1 MMNEMT
7 GHEGRLYLM
16 KLHEKINLDNN
27 NTVLRIPGGW
37 IYYNHIDAPG
47 ENSQLLASTAV
58 FVPFNSEFKVN
69 MEFVGRKGIRR

>member
-7 GHEGRLYLM
+7 EQEKRLYMM
-16 KLHEKINLDNN
+16 KLHEKISLDNN

-58 FVPFNSEFKVN
+58 FVPHNNEFKSN
-69 MEFVGRKGIRR
+69 FEFVGRKMSSA